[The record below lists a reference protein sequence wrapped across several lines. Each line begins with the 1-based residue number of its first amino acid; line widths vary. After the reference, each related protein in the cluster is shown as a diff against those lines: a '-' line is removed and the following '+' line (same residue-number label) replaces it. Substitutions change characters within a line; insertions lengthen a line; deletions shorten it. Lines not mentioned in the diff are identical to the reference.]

1 MGHVA
6 RAGNSAK
13 LELAGLKLLLTS
25 LESRNVTISSLTT
38 ERHRQV
44 RAYLKK
50 EKRNI
55 NHQLG
60 LWHIGENMRPE
71 A

>member
-38 ERHRQV
+38 EQHRQV